1 MLGTD
6 ELFLLDCRVGAI
18 IFVFSQPFSCK
29 ALSSTLRSPAS
40 DLEAVVPSV
49 WVKSPHPHLLQVGL
63 VISLH
68 FQSQMALGMLLGRGE
83 DVSKKKS

>member
-1 MLGTD
+1 MQQLTPVLGTA

-18 IFVFSQPFSCK
+18 IFIFFLPFSCK
-29 ALSSTLRSPAS
+29 ALSSMLRSPAS

-49 WVKSPHPHLLQVGL
+49 WVKSPHPHLLQVEL

-68 FQSQMALGMLLGRGE
+68 FQSQTALEMLLGRG
-83 DVSKKKS
+83 